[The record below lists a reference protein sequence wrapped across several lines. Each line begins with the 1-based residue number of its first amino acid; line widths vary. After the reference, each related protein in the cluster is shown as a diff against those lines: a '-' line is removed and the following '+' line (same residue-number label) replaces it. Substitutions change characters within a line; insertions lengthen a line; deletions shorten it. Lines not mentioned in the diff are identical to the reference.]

1 MRKIYQ
7 LMILVM
13 MGLAPVFTSCDDIVA
28 SEDNP
33 VPPSTDDQT
42 QKEIKVEGIT
52 ITGFTSD
59 SGTSASTTVAVGTKL
74 NLAVAIE
81 PAELKDIEVVWK
93 SGDESIVTVS
103 SEGVVTAVAPGEA
116 VVTVSYKAD
125 SKISATLTIKVI
137 EGVDINSEPVDQ
149 SQADARG

>member
-33 VPPSTDDQT
+33 VTP

-81 PAELKDIEVVWK
+81 PAELKDIEVEWK